1 MSNKIS
7 KKNLLFI
14 VISVGFLIGALAVS
28 SATFTQAQDK
38 KQAQAKKEEKK
49 PTLRDAVVRESPGNI
64 RVKSGFELVQ
74 TGDSEVTVRRAST
87 KDVLGKVNCGVC
99 TGGTCKAKVIQIRA
113 ICRGCGSLTGKDCD
127 FGLF

>member
-1 MSNKIS
+1 MFRREH
-7 KKNLLFI
+7 LLTLSI
-14 VISVGFLIGALAVS
+14 VLAFGLCLAALTTSPGA
-28 SATFTQAQDK
+28 QAQDK

-49 PTLRDAVVRESPGNI
+49 PTLRDAVVRESPGTI

-74 TGDSEVTVRRAST
+74 TGESEVTVRRAST

-99 TGGTCKAKVIQIRA
+99 TGGTCKAKIIQIRA